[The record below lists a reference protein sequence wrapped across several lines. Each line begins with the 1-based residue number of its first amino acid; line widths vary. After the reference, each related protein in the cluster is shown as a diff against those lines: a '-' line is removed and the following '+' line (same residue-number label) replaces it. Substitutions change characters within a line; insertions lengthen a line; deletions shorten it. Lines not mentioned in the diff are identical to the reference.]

1 MRRSAE
7 RAAVLTA
14 IDDACEPI
22 GSNDIAATIGAKAGN
37 VRFLLHKLLKDGE
50 IEKAAYGTYRQA
62 QGGGV
67 TGDDEQIKATTGG
80 ARRGSGSQRR
90 DWP

>member
-22 GSNDIAATIGAKAGN
+22 GSNGAKAGN

-50 IEKAAYGTYRQA
+50 IEKAAYGTYR
-62 QGGGV
+62 
-67 TGDDEQIKATTGG
+67 IRLKAV
-80 ARRGSGSQRR
+80 A
-90 DWP
+90 

>member
-22 GSNDIAATIGAKAGN
+22 GSNGAKAGN

>member
-14 IDDACEPI
+14 IPI
-22 GSNDIAATIGAKAGN
+22 GPNDIAATIGAKAGN

-50 IEKAAYGTYRQA
+50 IEKAAYGTYR
-62 QGGGV
+62 
-67 TGDDEQIKATTGG
+67 IRLKAV
-80 ARRGSGSQRR
+80 A
-90 DWP
+90 